1 MFANATLARR
11 IEQADA
17 SLTADITQTSRARLN
32 PDRAII
38 QPIAG
43 GIAVFMEPGS
53 PYNKTVGV
61 GFQGIPDADALAAL
75 EQAFDERETALQ
87 FEVSTLAEPAIVRAL
102 TGRGYL
108 VVGFENVLGMRV
120 TPPGSVATGV
130 RVTEAGADASSL
142 WIDTMIEAFGVP
154 DSYDGP
160 AMAEEFPR
168 DVLERIFGDTA
179 RAGLDRYLAW
189 RGDDVAGAATM
200 RVQDGIAQFCGAATL
215 AAHRRQGVQGALLRH
230 RLEVAASRGADV
242 AVVTTTPGSTSQ
254 ANAQK
259 AGFSLLYS
267 RALLQRPV
275 GG

>member
-1 MFANATLARR
+1 MFANASLAKR

-17 SLTADITQTSRARLN
+17 SLSAGITESSRARLS
-32 PDRAII
+32 PDRAIV
-38 QPIAG
+38 QPLAG
-43 GIAVFMEPGS
+43 GIAVFMGPGS

-61 GFQGIPDADALAAL
+61 GFEGAWDLDTLAAL
-75 EQAFDERETALQ
+75 ERAFDERDTALQ
-87 FEVSTLAEPAIVRAL
+87 FEISTLADPAVVKTL
-102 TGRGYL
+102 TARGYL

-120 TPPGSVATGV
+120 AAPGNASADV
-130 RVTEAGADASSL
+130 RVTQAGPDTLAL
-142 WIDTMIEAFGVP
+142 WIETMIEAYGVP

-160 AMAEEFPR
+160 PMAEAFPR

-189 RGDDVAGAATM
+189 RGDQVAGAATM
-200 RVQDGIAQFCGAATL
+200 RVHEGIAQFCGAATL

-230 RLEVAASRGADV
+230 RLDEAASRGADV

-259 AGFSLLYS
+259 AGFSLLYA